1 MKKIFFS
8 IVALAALAACSKS
21 EVAYEPTDEI
31 GFSVVAGNITKSVVD
46 GNVYPTTLDMYVFAE
61 TTDNSEGEAN
71 YILNGQFTHRTNK
84 VEGTDVWGGVTPYY
98 WPNVKT
104 LHFAGYSAS
113 GNVDI
118 KDDPA
123 TDGVDESENSATV
136 TYDCTYGTLSIAN
149 YSPGTA
155 TAEGANDLMWFPSTE
170 LTKTAGYGKH
180 GNVTDKYVSVYMYH
194 TCAWITFIVK
204 GDGVT
209 SGKYTVTNL
218 TMTGIDQTA
227 DVTCSAIGDGANYTS
242 LVPTIEWDNNDDKTV
257 APEASDAEKQ
267 AILYEVP
274 VKSTG
279 IVLDADGKDVETD
292 DAYVPTDNAGGN
304 VVVIPQVPG
313 MLNLTYSYT
322 STTGDTIEETV
333 EGLDLALATN
343 NATPPTAGP
352 AEWLPGKHY
361 IYTITIKANEILIAP
376 SVPVDWADENWNVTV
391 E

>member
-8 IVALAALAACSKS
+8 IVALAALAACTKS

-46 GNVYPTTLDMYVFAE
+46 GNVYPTSLDMYVFAE
-61 TTDNSEGEAN
+61 TTDNSADKAN
-71 YILNGQFTHRTNK
+71 YILNGQFTHRTTK
-84 VEGTDVWGGVTPYY
+84 VEGKDVWGGATPYY

-104 LHFAGYSAS
+104 LHFAGYSDA
-113 GNVDI
+113 GN
-118 KDDPA
+118 A
-123 TDGVDESENSATV
+123 TGSYNCQTGV
-136 TYDCTYGTLSIAN
+136 LSIEN
-149 YSPGTA
+149 YTPKKGTEA
-155 TAEGANDLMWFPSTE
+155 TTEGANDLMWFPSTE
-170 LTKTAGYGKH
+170 LTRAAGYGK
-180 GNVTDKYVSVYMYH
+180 TDKYVPVYMYH

-204 GDGVT
+204 GDAVT

-227 DVTCSAIGDGANYTS
+227 NVTCSATCTDGDYTKI
-242 LVPTIEWDNNDDKTV
+242 VPTIVWNNNTDKTAGADTEYV
-257 APEASDAEKQ
+257 
-267 AILYEVP
+267 VP
-274 VKSTG
+274 VSDN
-279 IVLDADGKDVETD
+279 IILDATGKDVET
-292 DAYVPTDNAGGN
+292 NAEYNRKGKN

-313 MLNLTYSYT
+313 KLNLTYSYAS
-322 STTGDTIEETV
+322 STGATITETV

-352 AEWLPGKHY
+352 AAWLPGKHY